1 MAFAEYLSGL
11 DTAALTALLEQ
22 RRDVLQEPAPA
33 SIRELAQRLEAF
45 PSLYAALG
53 RADRDEV
60 VVIQSVALGARI
72 VPAVA
77 DRLQCPPERVRAVV
91 DGLGSRGVAW
101 RTGDRIRLPGR
112 LAEWFT
118 GPLQRFRPLKL
129 IASQTGI
136 DELRTAVTGLGADPA
151 DLRKA
156 ELTHRLAALYAE
168 PGVVGCAV
176 DALPPS
182 AREQFDLIRAGGVV
196 PDTAVLVRAGLLLAT
211 PHYLPE
217 VPREVQ
223 VAILRGTRR
232 ALTGPPELPA
242 STATP
247 DEGRAGAEAALLALT
262 SLLDDARR
270 SPLPALKRGGVG
282 VRERG
287 RLTKRVG
294 VVEPALWIDVAFEAG
309 LLGRM
314 MAGYGP
320 SDEYDAWR
328 AGSTTQRWATAALAW
343 FALEPA
349 PTSRETDDGE
359 VPPPEQLHSWAG
371 MVRRALLRAAAG
383 GRSLRAAQAEI
394 GWFCPLAHY
403 DDAGLKRKL
412 AAAVREAE
420 LMGVISGD
428 RLSALGEELVAAADR
443 ADAVGVLAAAS
454 AALLPDSSARLV
466 LQSDLT
472 ALVSGQP
479 SAAAASLLAEAA
491 ALETRGAAAIWRFS
505 QQSVRSA
512 LDQGWSAD
520 ELLDRLTE
528 ISERPVPQPLAYLV
542 ADVAR
547 RHGAVRVRGVQCCV
561 TGSAPEIA
569 EILATRSLSALQL
582 SRLAPTVLSSPFDTE
597 VVVAALRKA
606 GFMPMP
612 EDSKGVVVLPKIAPA
627 ISRRVYTR
635 ERQRRHLDAAE
646 LAARLTRSS
655 ATATGGEDQLAFS
668 LT

>member
-33 SIRELAQRLEAF
+33 SILELAQRLEAF

-60 VVIQSVALGARI
+60 VVIQSVALGARGI
-72 VPAVA
+72 PAVA

-91 DGLGSRGVAW
+91 DGLSSRGVAW

-156 ELTHRLAALYAE
+156 ELTHRLAALYAD
-168 PGVVGCAV
+168 PGVVGRAV

-196 PDTAVLVRAGLLLAT
+196 PASAVLVRAGLLLAT

-217 VPREVQ
+217 VPREVE

-247 DEGRAGAEAALLALT
+247 DDGRAGAEAALLALT

-359 VPPPEQLHSWAG
+359 VPPPEQLHSWGG

-443 ADAVGVLAAAS
+443 ADAVDVLAASS

-491 ALETRGAAAIWRFS
+491 VLETRGPAATWRFS

-520 ELLDRLTE
+520 ELLARLAE
-528 ISERPVPQPLAYLV
+528 ISERPVPQPLTYLV

-582 SRLAPTVLSSPFDTE
+582 SRLAPTVLSSPFDPK

-612 EDSKGVVVLPKIAPA
+612 EDGKGVVVLPREAPA
-627 ISRRVYTR
+627 ISRQVYAR
-635 ERQRRHLDAAE
+635 EPQRRRVDAAE

-655 ATATGGEDQLAFS
+655 AAATGGDDQLAFS